1 MIIIRSMTTSGTLHW
16 RNTMKISVIGV
27 VRAINI
33 MADIPPITRQK
44 TNIPW
49 LILSRVMDN
58 ENDGRRFQLQNT
70 SCPPE
75 MRMIPATLMIANQR
89 GTTKSSA

>member
-1 MIIIRSMTTSGTLHW
+1 
-16 RNTMKISVIGV
+16 MKISVIGA

-33 MADIPPITRQK
+33 IADIPPIIRQK

-49 LILSRVMDN
+49 FILSRVIDN
-58 ENDGRRFQLQNT
+58 EKDGRRSQLQKT

-75 MRMIPATLMIANQR
+75 MRMIPATLMMANQR
-89 GTTKSSA
+89 GTTNSSA